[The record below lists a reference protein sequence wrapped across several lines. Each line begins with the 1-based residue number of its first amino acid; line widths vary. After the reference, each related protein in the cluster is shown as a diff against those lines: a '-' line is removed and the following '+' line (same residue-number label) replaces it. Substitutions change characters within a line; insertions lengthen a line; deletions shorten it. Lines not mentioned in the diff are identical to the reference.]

1 MGKTHIIAVAGK
13 GGVGKTTTCGM
24 MIDYL
29 CKAGKGPLLVVD
41 ADANS
46 NLNEVL
52 GVEVETTLG
61 DIREEM
67 AQAEKNGTVPPSM
80 TKADYAEMKFSS
92 ALVEEDDYD
101 MLVMGRT
108 QGKGCYCFVN
118 GVLKTQIDKY
128 VGNYKYMVIDNEAG
142 LEHISRGTLP
152 HVDTMLLIS
161 DCSRRGIQAAGR
173 LAEMIR
179 DLELKPGVMKLIV
192 NRAPNG
198 ELNPGVAEEIEKY
211 HLELAGVLPQDE
223 TVYAFDCEGKP
234 SSQVPDDA
242 PVKKA
247 LAGKNI
253 LVLSARDENYK
264 AIGAGAGLAYGQ
276 KVGAESA
283 VDINLAKQL
292 NTVMTQ
298 LGVNAQSIVM
308 NIGSAAAGY
317 GFEYVASTLDRV
329 KDAAL
334 SQSDAMLQMPIIT
347 PVSADTWG
355 VKESIMPEADM
366 PEWGSQEE
374 RGIEMEIVTAA
385 AVLASGSDAVI
396 MRHPEAIRTIAAM
409 IGELV

>member
-1 MGKTHIIAVAGK
+1 MSFVPKKQTYNARI
-13 GGVGKTTTCGM
+13 
-24 MIDYL
+24 
-29 CKAGKGPLLVVD
+29 
-41 ADANS
+41 
-46 NLNEVL
+46 NEVVL
-52 GVEVETTLG
+52 GVGEKAVTIGGQTVLAFHTFDAEIANAPKIGVELTDAGMGMCTMPG
-61 DIREEM
+61 EQKFYEGCATVADM
-67 AQAEKNGTVPPSM
+67 AKRAAAMEGASFICLHLEG
-80 TKADYAEMKFSS
+80 AD
-92 ALVEEDDYD
+92 
-101 MLVMGRT
+101 
-108 QGKGCYCFVN
+108 
-118 GVLKTQIDKY
+118 
-128 VGNYKYMVIDNEAG
+128 
-142 LEHISRGTLP
+142 
-152 HVDTMLLIS
+152 
-161 DCSRRGIQAAGR
+161 
-173 LAEMIR
+173 
-179 DLELKPGVMKLIV
+179 
-192 NRAPNG
+192 PNG
-198 ELNPGVAEEIEKY
+198 ENKSVDECVALAKSVADATDMPLVIMGCKNIEKDT
-211 HLELAGVLPQDE
+211 ELFNKIAE
-223 TVYAFDCEGKP
+223 
-234 SSQVPDDA
+234 
-242 PVKKA
+242 A
-247 LAGKNI
+247 LSGKNI

>member
-1 MGKTHIIAVAGK
+1 MSFVPKKQTYNARI
-13 GGVGKTTTCGM
+13 
-24 MIDYL
+24 
-29 CKAGKGPLLVVD
+29 
-41 ADANS
+41 
-46 NLNEVL
+46 NEVVL
-52 GVEVETTLG
+52 GVGEKAVTIGGQNVLAFHTFDAEIANAPKIGVELTDAGMGMCTMPG
-61 DIREEM
+61 EQKFYEGCATVADM
-67 AQAEKNGTVPPSM
+67 AKRAETMEGASFICLHLEG
-80 TKADYAEMKFSS
+80 AD
-92 ALVEEDDYD
+92 
-101 MLVMGRT
+101 
-108 QGKGCYCFVN
+108 
-118 GVLKTQIDKY
+118 
-128 VGNYKYMVIDNEAG
+128 
-142 LEHISRGTLP
+142 
-152 HVDTMLLIS
+152 
-161 DCSRRGIQAAGR
+161 
-173 LAEMIR
+173 
-179 DLELKPGVMKLIV
+179 
-192 NRAPNG
+192 PNG
-198 ELNPGVAEEIEKY
+198 ENKSVDECVALAKAVADATDMPLVIMGCKNIEKDT
-211 HLELAGVLPQDE
+211 ELFNKIAE
-223 TVYAFDCEGKP
+223 
-234 SSQVPDDA
+234 
-242 PVKKA
+242 A
-247 LAGKNI
+247 LSGKNI

-347 PVSADTWG
+347 PVAADTWG

>member
-1 MGKTHIIAVAGK
+1 MSFVPKKQTYNARI
-13 GGVGKTTTCGM
+13 
-24 MIDYL
+24 
-29 CKAGKGPLLVVD
+29 
-41 ADANS
+41 
-46 NLNEVL
+46 NEVVL
-52 GVEVETTLG
+52 GVGEKAVTIGGQNVLAFHTFDAEIANAPKIGVELTDAG
-61 DIREEM
+61 M
-67 AQAEKNGTVPPSM
+67 AMCTMPGEQKFYEGCATVADMAKRAETMEGASFICLHLEG
-80 TKADYAEMKFSS
+80 AD
-92 ALVEEDDYD
+92 
-101 MLVMGRT
+101 
-108 QGKGCYCFVN
+108 
-118 GVLKTQIDKY
+118 
-128 VGNYKYMVIDNEAG
+128 
-142 LEHISRGTLP
+142 
-152 HVDTMLLIS
+152 
-161 DCSRRGIQAAGR
+161 
-173 LAEMIR
+173 
-179 DLELKPGVMKLIV
+179 
-192 NRAPNG
+192 PNG
-198 ELNPGVAEEIEKY
+198 ENKSVDECVALAKSVADATDMPLVIMGCKNIEKDT
-211 HLELAGVLPQDE
+211 ELFNKTAE
-223 TVYAFDCEGKP
+223 
-234 SSQVPDDA
+234 
-242 PVKKA
+242 A
-247 LAGKNI
+247 LSGKNI

>member
-1 MGKTHIIAVAGK
+1 MSFVPKKQTYNARI
-13 GGVGKTTTCGM
+13 
-24 MIDYL
+24 
-29 CKAGKGPLLVVD
+29 
-41 ADANS
+41 
-46 NLNEVL
+46 NEVVL
-52 GVEVETTLG
+52 GVGEKAVTIGGQNVLAFHTFDAEIANTPKIGVELTDAGMGMCTMPG
-61 DIREEM
+61 EQKFYEGCATVADM
-67 AQAEKNGTVPPSM
+67 AKRAAAMEGASFICLHLEG
-80 TKADYAEMKFSS
+80 AD
-92 ALVEEDDYD
+92 
-101 MLVMGRT
+101 
-108 QGKGCYCFVN
+108 
-118 GVLKTQIDKY
+118 
-128 VGNYKYMVIDNEAG
+128 
-142 LEHISRGTLP
+142 
-152 HVDTMLLIS
+152 
-161 DCSRRGIQAAGR
+161 
-173 LAEMIR
+173 
-179 DLELKPGVMKLIV
+179 
-192 NRAPNG
+192 PNG
-198 ELNPGVAEEIEKY
+198 ENKSVDECVALAKSVADATDMPLVIMGCKNIEKDT
-211 HLELAGVLPQDE
+211 ELFNKIAE
-223 TVYAFDCEGKP
+223 
-234 SSQVPDDA
+234 
-242 PVKKA
+242 A
-247 LAGKNI
+247 LSGKNI

>member
-1 MGKTHIIAVAGK
+1 MSFVPKKQAYNAHI
-13 GGVGKTTTCGM
+13 
-24 MIDYL
+24 
-29 CKAGKGPLLVVD
+29 
-41 ADANS
+41 
-46 NLNEVL
+46 NEVVL
-52 GVEVETTLG
+52 GVGEKAVAIGGQNVLAFHTFDGEITNAPKIGVELTDAG
-61 DIREEM
+61 M
-67 AQAEKNGTVPPSM
+67 AMCTMPGEQKFYDGCATV
-80 TKADYAEMKFSS
+80 ADMAKRAATMEGASFIC
-92 ALVEEDDYD
+92 LH
-101 MLVMGRT
+101 
-108 QGKGCYCFVN
+108 
-118 GVLKTQIDKY
+118 
-128 VGNYKYMVIDNEAG
+128 
-142 LEHISRGTLP
+142 LEGA
-152 HVDTMLLIS
+152 D
-161 DCSRRGIQAAGR
+161 
-173 LAEMIR
+173 
-179 DLELKPGVMKLIV
+179 
-192 NRAPNG
+192 PNG
-198 ELNPGVAEEIEKY
+198 ENKSVDECVELAKSVADATDMPLVIMGCKNIEKDT
-211 HLELAGVLPQDE
+211 ELFNKIAE
-223 TVYAFDCEGKP
+223 
-234 SSQVPDDA
+234 
-242 PVKKA
+242 A

-409 IGELV
+409 IGALV

>member
-1 MGKTHIIAVAGK
+1 MSFVPKKQAYNAHI
-13 GGVGKTTTCGM
+13 
-24 MIDYL
+24 
-29 CKAGKGPLLVVD
+29 
-41 ADANS
+41 
-46 NLNEVL
+46 NEVVL
-52 GVEVETTLG
+52 GVGEKAVAIGGQNVLAFHTFDGEITNAPKIGVELTDAG
-61 DIREEM
+61 M
-67 AQAEKNGTVPPSM
+67 AMCTMPGEQKFYDGCATV
-80 TKADYAEMKFSS
+80 ADMAKCAAAMEGASFIC
-92 ALVEEDDYD
+92 LH
-101 MLVMGRT
+101 
-108 QGKGCYCFVN
+108 
-118 GVLKTQIDKY
+118 
-128 VGNYKYMVIDNEAG
+128 
-142 LEHISRGTLP
+142 LEGA
-152 HVDTMLLIS
+152 D
-161 DCSRRGIQAAGR
+161 
-173 LAEMIR
+173 
-179 DLELKPGVMKLIV
+179 
-192 NRAPNG
+192 PNG
-198 ELNPGVAEEIEKY
+198 ENKSVDECVELAKSVADATDMPLVIMGCKNIEKDT
-211 HLELAGVLPQDE
+211 ELFNKIAE
-223 TVYAFDCEGKP
+223 
-234 SSQVPDDA
+234 
-242 PVKKA
+242 A

>member
-1 MGKTHIIAVAGK
+1 MSFVPKKQTYNARI
-13 GGVGKTTTCGM
+13 
-24 MIDYL
+24 
-29 CKAGKGPLLVVD
+29 
-41 ADANS
+41 
-46 NLNEVL
+46 NEVVL
-52 GVEVETTLG
+52 GVGEKAVTIGGQNVLAFHTFDAEIANAPKIGVELTDAGMGMCTMPG
-61 DIREEM
+61 EQKFYEGCATVADM
-67 AQAEKNGTVPPSM
+67 AKRAETMEGASFICLHLEG
-80 TKADYAEMKFSS
+80 AD
-92 ALVEEDDYD
+92 
-101 MLVMGRT
+101 
-108 QGKGCYCFVN
+108 
-118 GVLKTQIDKY
+118 
-128 VGNYKYMVIDNEAG
+128 
-142 LEHISRGTLP
+142 
-152 HVDTMLLIS
+152 
-161 DCSRRGIQAAGR
+161 
-173 LAEMIR
+173 
-179 DLELKPGVMKLIV
+179 
-192 NRAPNG
+192 PNG
-198 ELNPGVAEEIEKY
+198 ENKSVDECVALAKSVADATDMPLVIMGCKNIEKDT
-211 HLELAGVLPQDE
+211 ELFNKIAE
-223 TVYAFDCEGKP
+223 
-234 SSQVPDDA
+234 
-242 PVKKA
+242 A
-247 LAGKNI
+247 LSGKNI

-355 VKESIMPEADM
+355 VKEAVMPEADM

>member
-1 MGKTHIIAVAGK
+1 MSFVPKTHTYNAHI
-13 GGVGKTTTCGM
+13 
-24 MIDYL
+24 
-29 CKAGKGPLLVVD
+29 
-41 ADANS
+41 
-46 NLNEVL
+46 NEVVL
-52 GVEVETTLG
+52 GVG
-61 DIREEM
+61 D
-67 AQAEKNGTVPPSM
+67 
-80 TKADYAEMKFSS
+80 KA
-92 ALVEEDDYD
+92 VTI
-101 MLVMGRT
+101 GG
-108 QGKGCYCFVN
+108 QN
-118 GVLKTQIDKY
+118 VLAFHTFDGEIANAPKI
-128 VGNYKYMVIDNEAG
+128 G
-142 LEHISRGTLP
+142 LELTDAGMAMC
-152 HVDTMLLIS
+152 TMPGEQKFYEGCATVADMAKRASAMEGASFICLH
-161 DCSRRGIQAAGR
+161 
-173 LAEMIR
+173 
-179 DLELKPGVMKLIV
+179 LEG
-192 NRAPNG
+192 ADPNG
-198 ELNPGVAEEIEKY
+198 ENKSVDECVELAKSVADATDMPLVVMGCKNIEKDT
-211 HLELAGVLPQDE
+211 ELFNKIAE
-223 TVYAFDCEGKP
+223 
-234 SSQVPDDA
+234 
-242 PVKKA
+242 A

>member
-1 MGKTHIIAVAGK
+1 MSFVPKKHTYNAHI
-13 GGVGKTTTCGM
+13 
-24 MIDYL
+24 
-29 CKAGKGPLLVVD
+29 
-41 ADANS
+41 
-46 NLNEVL
+46 NEVVL
-52 GVEVETTLG
+52 GVGDKAVTIGGQNVLAFHTFDGEITNAPKIGVELTDAG
-61 DIREEM
+61 M
-67 AQAEKNGTVPPSM
+67 AMCTMPGEQKFYDGCATV
-80 TKADYAEMKFSS
+80 ADMAKRAATMEGASFIC
-92 ALVEEDDYD
+92 LH
-101 MLVMGRT
+101 
-108 QGKGCYCFVN
+108 
-118 GVLKTQIDKY
+118 
-128 VGNYKYMVIDNEAG
+128 
-142 LEHISRGTLP
+142 LEGA
-152 HVDTMLLIS
+152 D
-161 DCSRRGIQAAGR
+161 
-173 LAEMIR
+173 
-179 DLELKPGVMKLIV
+179 
-192 NRAPNG
+192 PNG
-198 ELNPGVAEEIEKY
+198 ENKSVDECVDLAKSVADATDMPLVIMGCKNIEKDT
-211 HLELAGVLPQDE
+211 ELFNKIAE
-223 TVYAFDCEGKP
+223 
-234 SSQVPDDA
+234 
-242 PVKKA
+242 A

>member
-1 MGKTHIIAVAGK
+1 MSFVPKKQTYNARI
-13 GGVGKTTTCGM
+13 
-24 MIDYL
+24 
-29 CKAGKGPLLVVD
+29 
-41 ADANS
+41 
-46 NLNEVL
+46 NEVVL
-52 GVEVETTLG
+52 GVGEKAVTIGGQNVLAFHTFDAEIANAPKIGVELTDAGMGMCTMPG
-61 DIREEM
+61 EQKFYEGCATVADM
-67 AQAEKNGTVPPSM
+67 AKRAAAMEGASFICLHLEG
-80 TKADYAEMKFSS
+80 AD
-92 ALVEEDDYD
+92 
-101 MLVMGRT
+101 
-108 QGKGCYCFVN
+108 
-118 GVLKTQIDKY
+118 
-128 VGNYKYMVIDNEAG
+128 
-142 LEHISRGTLP
+142 
-152 HVDTMLLIS
+152 
-161 DCSRRGIQAAGR
+161 
-173 LAEMIR
+173 
-179 DLELKPGVMKLIV
+179 
-192 NRAPNG
+192 PNG
-198 ELNPGVAEEIEKY
+198 ENKSVDECVALAKSVADATDMPLVIMGCKNIEKDT
-211 HLELAGVLPQDE
+211 ELFNKIAE
-223 TVYAFDCEGKP
+223 
-234 SSQVPDDA
+234 
-242 PVKKA
+242 A
-247 LAGKNI
+247 LSGKNI

-374 RGIEMEIVTAA
+374 RGSEMEIVTAA

>member
-1 MGKTHIIAVAGK
+1 MSFVPKKQTYNARI
-13 GGVGKTTTCGM
+13 
-24 MIDYL
+24 
-29 CKAGKGPLLVVD
+29 
-41 ADANS
+41 
-46 NLNEVL
+46 NEVVL
-52 GVEVETTLG
+52 GVGEKAVTIGGQNVLAFHTFDAEIANAPKIGVELNDAGMGMCTMPGEQKFYEGCATVA
-61 DIREEM
+61 DM
-67 AQAEKNGTVPPSM
+67 AKRAAAMEGASFICLHLEG
-80 TKADYAEMKFSS
+80 AD
-92 ALVEEDDYD
+92 
-101 MLVMGRT
+101 
-108 QGKGCYCFVN
+108 
-118 GVLKTQIDKY
+118 
-128 VGNYKYMVIDNEAG
+128 
-142 LEHISRGTLP
+142 
-152 HVDTMLLIS
+152 
-161 DCSRRGIQAAGR
+161 
-173 LAEMIR
+173 
-179 DLELKPGVMKLIV
+179 
-192 NRAPNG
+192 PNG
-198 ELNPGVAEEIEKY
+198 ENKSVDECVALAKSVADATDMPLVIMGCKNIEKDT
-211 HLELAGVLPQDE
+211 ELFNKIAE
-223 TVYAFDCEGKP
+223 
-234 SSQVPDDA
+234 
-242 PVKKA
+242 A
-247 LAGKNI
+247 LSGKNI

>member
-1 MGKTHIIAVAGK
+1 MSFVPKKQTYNAHI
-13 GGVGKTTTCGM
+13 
-24 MIDYL
+24 
-29 CKAGKGPLLVVD
+29 
-41 ADANS
+41 
-46 NLNEVL
+46 NEVVL
-52 GVEVETTLG
+52 GVGDKAVTIGGQNVLAFHTFDGEITNAPKIGVELTDAG
-61 DIREEM
+61 M
-67 AQAEKNGTVPPSM
+67 AMCTMPGEQKFYEGCATV
-80 TKADYAEMKFSS
+80 ADMAKRAAEMEGASFIC
-92 ALVEEDDYD
+92 LH
-101 MLVMGRT
+101 
-108 QGKGCYCFVN
+108 
-118 GVLKTQIDKY
+118 
-128 VGNYKYMVIDNEAG
+128 
-142 LEHISRGTLP
+142 LEGA
-152 HVDTMLLIS
+152 D
-161 DCSRRGIQAAGR
+161 
-173 LAEMIR
+173 
-179 DLELKPGVMKLIV
+179 
-192 NRAPNG
+192 PNG
-198 ELNPGVAEEIEKY
+198 ENKSVDECVELAKSVAAATDMPLVIMGCKNIEKDT
-211 HLELAGVLPQDE
+211 ELFNKIAE
-223 TVYAFDCEGKP
+223 
-234 SSQVPDDA
+234 
-242 PVKKA
+242 A

-334 SQSDAMLQMPIIT
+334 GQSDAMLQMPIIT

-409 IGELV
+409 IGALV

>member
-1 MGKTHIIAVAGK
+1 MSFVPKKQTYNARI
-13 GGVGKTTTCGM
+13 
-24 MIDYL
+24 
-29 CKAGKGPLLVVD
+29 
-41 ADANS
+41 
-46 NLNEVL
+46 NEVVL
-52 GVEVETTLG
+52 GVGEKAVTIGGQNVLAFHTFDAEIANAPKIGVELTDAGMGMCTMPG
-61 DIREEM
+61 EQKFYEGCATVADM
-67 AQAEKNGTVPPSM
+67 AKRAEAMEGASFICLHLEG
-80 TKADYAEMKFSS
+80 AD
-92 ALVEEDDYD
+92 
-101 MLVMGRT
+101 
-108 QGKGCYCFVN
+108 
-118 GVLKTQIDKY
+118 
-128 VGNYKYMVIDNEAG
+128 
-142 LEHISRGTLP
+142 
-152 HVDTMLLIS
+152 
-161 DCSRRGIQAAGR
+161 
-173 LAEMIR
+173 
-179 DLELKPGVMKLIV
+179 
-192 NRAPNG
+192 PNG
-198 ELNPGVAEEIEKY
+198 ENKSVDECVALAKSVADATDMPLVIMGCKNIEKDT
-211 HLELAGVLPQDE
+211 ELFNKIAE
-223 TVYAFDCEGKP
+223 
-234 SSQVPDDA
+234 
-242 PVKKA
+242 A
-247 LAGKNI
+247 LSGKNI

-355 VKESIMPEADM
+355 VKEAIMPEADM

>member
-1 MGKTHIIAVAGK
+1 MSFVPKKQAYNARI
-13 GGVGKTTTCGM
+13 
-24 MIDYL
+24 
-29 CKAGKGPLLVVD
+29 
-41 ADANS
+41 
-46 NLNEVL
+46 NEVVL
-52 GVEVETTLG
+52 GTGDKAVTIGGQNVLAFHTFDGEITNAPKIGVELTDAG
-61 DIREEM
+61 M
-67 AQAEKNGTVPPSM
+67 AMCTMPGEQKFYEGCATV
-80 TKADYAEMKFSS
+80 ADMAK
-92 ALVEEDDYD
+92 
-101 MLVMGRT
+101 R
-108 QGKGCYCFVN
+108 
-118 GVLKTQIDKY
+118 
-128 VGNYKYMVIDNEAG
+128 
-142 LEHISRGTLP
+142 
-152 HVDTMLLIS
+152 
-161 DCSRRGIQAAGR
+161 AAGMEGASFIC
-173 LAEMIR
+173 LH
-179 DLELKPGVMKLIV
+179 LEG
-192 NRAPNG
+192 ADPNG
-198 ELNPGVAEEIEKY
+198 ENKSVEECVELAKSVADATDMPLVVMGCKNIEKDT
-211 HLELAGVLPQDE
+211 ELFNKIAE
-223 TVYAFDCEGKP
+223 
-234 SSQVPDDA
+234 
-242 PVKKA
+242 A

-355 VKESIMPEADM
+355 VKEAIMPEADM

>member
-1 MGKTHIIAVAGK
+1 MSFVPKKQTYNARINEVVVGVGDKAVAI
-13 GGVGKTTTCGM
+13 GGQNVLAFHTFDGE
-24 MIDYL
+24 I
-29 CKAGKGPLLVVD
+29 
-41 ADANS
+41 ANAPKI
-46 NLNEVL
+46 
-52 GVEVETTLG
+52 GVELTDAG
-61 DIREEM
+61 M
-67 AQAEKNGTVPPSM
+67 AMCTMPGEQKFYEGCATV
-80 TKADYAEMKFSS
+80 ADMAK
-92 ALVEEDDYD
+92 
-101 MLVMGRT
+101 R
-108 QGKGCYCFVN
+108 
-118 GVLKTQIDKY
+118 
-128 VGNYKYMVIDNEAG
+128 
-142 LEHISRGTLP
+142 
-152 HVDTMLLIS
+152 
-161 DCSRRGIQAAGR
+161 AAGMEGASFIC
-173 LAEMIR
+173 LH
-179 DLELKPGVMKLIV
+179 LEG
-192 NRAPNG
+192 ADPNG
-198 ELNPGVAEEIEKY
+198 ENKSVDECVALAKSVADATDMPLVIMGCKNIEKDT
-211 HLELAGVLPQDE
+211 ELFNKIAE
-223 TVYAFDCEGKP
+223 
-234 SSQVPDDA
+234 
-242 PVKKA
+242 A

-292 NTVMTQ
+292 NQ
-298 LGVNAQSIVM
+298 LGVSAQSIVM

-385 AVLASGSDAVI
+385 AVLASGSDAII